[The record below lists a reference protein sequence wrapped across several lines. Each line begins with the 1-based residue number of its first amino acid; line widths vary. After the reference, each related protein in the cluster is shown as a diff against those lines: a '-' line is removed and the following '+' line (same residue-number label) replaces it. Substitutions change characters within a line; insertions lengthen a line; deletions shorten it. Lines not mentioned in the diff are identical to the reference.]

1 MTGQVHQ
8 VSEKH
13 GAFPAHPRC
22 SYEIGELNI
31 LITPGARAIGL
42 DQRRVSLAQMVYPVA
57 LSVISCV
64 TAKTPRWGG
73 MFAIQVLRD
82 LFHQRARVAPRNRGR
97 REQAL
102 GEQVAT

>member
-42 DQRRVSLAQMVYPVA
+42 DQRRVSLAQMVCPVA
-57 LSVISCV
+57 LSAISCV
-64 TAKTPRWGG
+64 TAKTIR
-73 MFAIQVLRD
+73 QVLRD